1 MVSEGDADT
10 PTDSAS
16 EGASAS
22 AIHSDSASAAPA
34 EASDSGNGA
43 PVAPDVDEQH
53 PESESWIWVGRHRP
67 PVPRALMNLMSSGW
81 AAQDQA
87 EVPRHPAADNFA
99 ARRAALSELFAGR
112 NLVIPNGPLKVR
124 SNDTDYR
131 FRPGTDFFWLTGG
144 MEPDAVLVLEAD
156 GDGHTPTLFVQPRND
171 RSTHDFFTDARYG
184 EFWTGPRMGLAETTQ
199 HLGVATAPIDEL
211 DERLERLAAS
221 DTVTL
226 RDMDPRIDD
235 VFAESDGD
243 DELVTALAEMRLVKD
258 RFEVAMLQQ
267 AVDSTI
273 RGFEDV
279 VKALPEVLENGE
291 RVVEGVFNAR
301 ARLEGNDV
309 GYDTIAASGAH
320 ATFLHWTRNDG
331 QVGYGDLLLL
341 DAGVECRQLYT
352 ADVTRTIPVSGKYTA
367 EQREIY
373 QIVLDAQTAAI
384 AEVAPGA
391 QFMTPHRTA
400 MRVLAE
406 GLHRLG
412 ILTVEPELAVRRDQ
426 QLHRRWTIHGTSHML
441 GLDVHDCSNARD
453 EHYHGELR
461 PGYVLTVEPGLYFQ
475 PDDLTVPERY
485 RGIGVR
491 IEDDVLVT
499 EDGHRVLSERLP
511 RDPDAV
517 EAWIAGLS
525 QAER

>member
-1 MVSEGDADT
+1 MVTDT
-10 PTDSAS
+10 GSD
-16 EGASAS
+16 GA
-22 AIHSDSASAAPA
+22 I
-34 EASDSGNGA
+34 
-43 PVAPDVDEQH
+43 APDVDAEH
-53 PESESWIWVGRHRP
+53 PQSENWIWIGRHRP
-67 PVPRALMNLMSSGW
+67 PVPRALMTLMSSGW
-81 AAQDQA
+81 APSDAG

-99 ARRAALSELFAGR
+99 ARRAALSEQFRGR
-112 NLVIPNGPLKVR
+112 NLVVPTGPLKVR
-124 SNDTDYR
+124 SNDVDYR
-131 FRPGTDFFWLTGG
+131 FRPGTDFFWLSGG
-144 MEPDAVLVLEAD
+144 MEPDAVLVMEAD
-156 GDGHTPTLFVQPRND
+156 GDGHRTTLFVEPRSD

-184 EFWTGPRMGLAETTQ
+184 EFWTGPRMGLAETTA
-199 HLGVATAPIDEL
+199 HLGVATAPLHDLAEQL
-211 DERLERLAAS
+211 GRLAAP
-221 DTVTL
+221 DTVTV
-226 RDMDPRIDD
+226 RDIDPRID
-235 VFAESDGD
+235 VAVGGGATG
-243 DELVTALAEMRLVKD
+243 DELATALAEMRLAKD
-258 RFEVAMLQQ
+258 PFEVAMLEQ

-279 VKALPEVLENGE
+279 VKALPDVLENGE
-291 RVVEGVFNAR
+291 RVVEAVFNAR

-331 QVGYGDLLLL
+331 QVEYGDLLLL

-352 ADVTRTIPVSGKYTA
+352 ADVTRTIPVSGRFTA

-373 QIVLDAQTAAI
+373 QIVLDAQNAGI
-384 AEVAPGA
+384 AEVKPGA
-391 QFMTPHRTA
+391 DFMAPHRAA

-412 ILTVEPELAVRRDQ
+412 ILDVEPDVAVRRDQ

-441 GLDVHDCSNARD
+441 GLDVHDCANARD
-453 EHYHGELR
+453 DHYHGELK

-499 EDGHRVLSERLP
+499 EDGHRVLSEALP
-511 RDPDAV
+511 RAPDDV
-517 EAWIAGLS
+517 EAWIARLS
-525 QAER
+525 QERTKGTV

>member
-1 MVSEGDADT
+1 MVTDTGSDDA
-10 PTDSAS
+10 
-16 EGASAS
+16 
-22 AIHSDSASAAPA
+22 I
-34 EASDSGNGA
+34 
-43 PVAPDVDEQH
+43 VPDVDAEH
-53 PESESWIWVGRHRP
+53 PESESWIWIGRHRP
-67 PVPRALMNLMSSGW
+67 PVPRALMTLMSSGW
-81 AAQDQA
+81 ASSDTG

-99 ARRAALSELFAGR
+99 ARRASLSEQFRGR
-112 NLVIPNGPLKVR
+112 NLVVPTGPLKVR
-124 SNDTDYR
+124 SNDVDYR
-131 FRPGTDFFWLTGG
+131 FRPGTDFFWLSGG
-144 MEPDAVLVLEAD
+144 MEPDAVLVMEAD
-156 GDGHTPTLFVQPRND
+156 GDGHRTTLFVEPRSD

-184 EFWTGPRMGLAETTQ
+184 EFWTGPRMGLAETTA
-199 HLGVATAPIDEL
+199 HLGVATAPLGDLAEQL
-211 DERLERLAAS
+211 GRLAPA
-221 DTVTL
+221 DTITV
-226 RDMDPRIDD
+226 RDIDPRID
-235 VFAESDGD
+235 VAAGGSATD
-243 DELVTALAEMRLVKD
+243 DELGTALAEMRLAKD
-258 RFEVAMLQQ
+258 PFEVAMLEQ

-279 VKALPEVLENGE
+279 VKALPDVLENGE

-331 QVGYGDLLLL
+331 QVEYGDLLLL

-352 ADVTRTIPVSGKYTA
+352 ADVTRTIPVSGRYTT

-373 QIVLDAQTAAI
+373 QIVLDAQNAGI
-384 AEVAPGA
+384 AEVKPGA
-391 QFMTPHRTA
+391 DFMAPHRAA

-412 ILTVEPELAVRRDQ
+412 ILDVEPDVAVRRDQ

-453 EHYHGELR
+453 DHYHGELK

-499 EDGHRVLSERLP
+499 NDGHRVLTEALP
-511 RDPDAV
+511 RTPDDV
-517 EAWIAGLS
+517 EAWIARLS
-525 QAER
+525 QESPRGTV

>member
-1 MVSEGDADT
+1 MVTDT
-10 PTDSAS
+10 SSD
-16 EGASAS
+16 GA
-22 AIHSDSASAAPA
+22 I
-34 EASDSGNGA
+34 
-43 PVAPDVDEQH
+43 APDVDAEH
-53 PESESWIWVGRHRP
+53 PESENWIWIGRHRP
-67 PVPRALMNLMSSGW
+67 PVPRALMTLMSSGW
-81 AAQDQA
+81 APSDAG

-99 ARRAALSELFAGR
+99 ARRAALSEQFRGR
-112 NLVIPNGPLKVR
+112 NLVIPTGPLKVR
-124 SNDTDYR
+124 SNDVDYR
-131 FRPGTDFFWLTGG
+131 FRPGTDFFWLSGG
-144 MEPDAVLVLEAD
+144 MEPDAVLVMEAD
-156 GDGHTPTLFVQPRND
+156 GDGHRTTLFVEPRSD

-184 EFWTGPRMGLAETTQ
+184 EFWTGPRMGLAETTA
-199 HLGVATAPIDEL
+199 HLGVATAPLGDLTEQL
-211 DERLERLAAS
+211 GRLAAA
-221 DTVTL
+221 DTVTV
-226 RDMDPRIDD
+226 RDIDPRID
-235 VFAESDGD
+235 VAVGGGATGE
-243 DELVTALAEMRLVKD
+243 ELATALSEMRLAKD
-258 RFEVAMLQQ
+258 PFEVAMLEQ

-279 VKALPEVLENGE
+279 VKALPDVLENGE

-309 GYDTIAASGAH
+309 GYDTIAASGPH

-331 QVGYGDLLLL
+331 QVEYGDLLLL

-352 ADVTRTIPVSGKYTA
+352 ADVTRTIPVSGRYTA

-373 QIVLDAQTAAI
+373 QIVLDAQNAGI
-384 AEVAPGA
+384 AEVKPGA
-391 QFMTPHRTA
+391 DFMAPHRAA

-412 ILTVEPELAVRRDQ
+412 ILDVEADVAVRRDQ

-441 GLDVHDCSNARD
+441 GLDVHDCANARD
-453 EHYHGELR
+453 DHYHGELK

-499 EDGHRVLSERLP
+499 EDGHRVLSEALP
-511 RDPDAV
+511 RAPDEV
-517 EAWIAGLS
+517 EAWIARLS
-525 QAER
+525 QEPPRSTV

>member
-1 MVSEGDADT
+1 MTTAGE
-10 PTDSAS
+10 
-16 EGASAS
+16 E
-22 AIHSDSASAAPA
+22 
-34 EASDSGNGA
+34 
-43 PVAPDVDEQH
+43 PVAPDVSEEN
-53 PESESWIWVGRHRP
+53 PESEHWIWIGRHRP

-81 AAQDQA
+81 APADDTP
-87 EVPRHPAADNFA
+87 VPRHPAADNFEE
-99 ARRAALSELFAGR
+99 RRRALSERFRGR
-112 NLVIPNGPLKVR
+112 NLVIPGGPLKVR
-124 SNDTDYR
+124 SNDVDYR
-131 FRPGTDFFWLTGG
+131 YRPGTDLFWLSGA
-144 MEPDAVLVLEAD
+144 MEPDTVLVLEAD
-156 GDGHTPTLFVQPRND
+156 GDGHRPTLFVAPRNTRD
-171 RSTHDFFTDARYG
+171 THEFFTDARYG
-184 EFWTGPRMGLAETTQ
+184 EFWTGPRMGLDETAQ
-199 HLGVATAPIDEL
+199 HLGVATAPIDDL
-211 DERLERLAAS
+211 DAHLERLARTG
-221 DTVTL
+221 TVAV
-226 RDMDPRIDD
+226 RDMDPRVDD
-235 VFAESDGD
+235 LLDETEDD
-243 DELVTALAEMRLVKD
+243 DELLTALNEMRLVKD
-258 RFEVAMLQQ
+258 PFEVAMLQQ

-279 VKALPEVLENGE
+279 VKALPDVLEKGE

-352 ADVTRTIPVSGKYTA
+352 ADVTRTIPVSGRYTR

-373 QIVLDAQTAAI
+373 EIVLAAQEAAI
-384 AEVAPGA
+384 AEVRPGA
-391 QFMTPHRTA
+391 QFMAPHRAA
-400 MRVLAE
+400 MLVLAQ

-412 ILTVEPELAVRRDQ
+412 ILDAEPEVAVRRDQ

-475 PDDLTVPERY
+475 ADDLTVPERY

-499 EDGHRVLSERLP
+499 EDGHRVLSAALP
-511 RDPDAV
+511 REPDDV
-517 EAWIAGLS
+517 EAWIARLS
-525 QAER
+525 APER